1 MDSKGTAGWY
11 DAYYY
16 AHSCGPV
23 YQRDNEW
30 LQFFGGIAD
39 RIIRD
44 FEPRTVLDAGC
55 AMGFLVE
62 ALRAHRIEA
71 FGIDLSEYAIQNVHP
86 SVKPYC
92 AVGSVTEPL
101 DRIYDV
107 IVCIEVVEHLSP
119 HQADVAIENFC
130 QHSKVVLFS
139 STPIDYKEVTHLN
152 VQSPEYW
159 AQLFAQHGFLRDLDI
174 DATFVTP
181 WAAYFRHRDGDLLHR
196 VVQGYERKLWLL
208 QKGNS
213 DLRDLNRD
221 LTREMRDQL
230 LSRDQKIQTLDTQLT
245 EMRNSEIWRLATI
258 LQRNRDRFAPKNSL
272 RKRLL
277 DKFVQS
283 LLERG

>member
-1 MDSKGTAGWY
+1 MDSKGIATLY

-16 AHSCGPV
+16 AHSCGRA

-30 LQFFGGIAD
+30 LKFFGDMAD

-44 FEPRTVLDAGC
+44 LEPRTVLDAGC

-62 ALRAHRIEA
+62 ALRARGVEA
-71 FGIDLSEYAIQNVHP
+71 FGIDVSEYAIQNVHP
-86 SVKPYC
+86 SVQPYC
-92 AVGSVTEPL
+92 TVESVTEPL

-107 IVCIEVVEHLSP
+107 IACIEVVEHLPP

-130 QHSKVVLFS
+130 RHSKAVLFS

-152 VQSPEYW
+152 VQPPEHW
-159 AQLFAQHGFLRDLDI
+159 AQLFAHHGFLRDLDM
-174 DATFVTP
+174 DASFVTP
-181 WAAYFRHRDGDLLHR
+181 WAAYFRHGDSDPLHR
-196 VVQGYERKLWLL
+196 VVRGYERKFWLL
-208 QKGNS
+208 QKENS

-230 LSRDQKIQTLDTQLT
+230 LSRDQKIQALDAQLA
-245 EMRNSEIWRLATI
+245 EMRGSESWRLATR
-258 LQRNRDRFAPKNSL
+258 LQRSQDRFAPKNSL